1 MERKQQQI
9 FGILA
14 KSVRQLLEQEG
25 LDMGQLQE
33 IRMRIGKP
41 LLLIYQNEE
50 RFLPFTKGKHQRHI
64 VTREEIRETLD
75 YVSHYSLYAYERD
88 IRQGFLTVEGGHRIG
103 VMGKV
108 IMEQNTIKN
117 LQYISSVNVRVSH
130 EIRGCA
136 DHILPYITKEG
147 EICHTLII
155 SPPRCGKTTLLRDLI
170 RQISDGNM
178 EIPGHSVG
186 VVDERSELGG
196 CYHGVAQNDLG
207 IRTDI
212 LDGCPKAEG
221 MLLLIR
227 SMAPQVIAVDEI
239 GAKEDIHALE
249 YAMQCGCRMIATV
262 HGKDMKEAAEKPVL
276 GELIQKRRFQRYIVL
291 GNRQRPGE
299 IRAVYDERGSVL
311 CCGL

>member
-155 SPPRCGKTTLLRDLI
+155 SPPRCG
-170 RQISDGNM
+170 
-178 EIPGHSVG
+178 
-186 VVDERSELGG
+186 
-196 CYHGVAQNDLG
+196 
-207 IRTDI
+207 
-212 LDGCPKAEG
+212 
-221 MLLLIR
+221 
-227 SMAPQVIAVDEI
+227 
-239 GAKEDIHALE
+239 
-249 YAMQCGCRMIATV
+249 
-262 HGKDMKEAAEKPVL
+262 
-276 GELIQKRRFQRYIVL
+276 
-291 GNRQRPGE
+291 
-299 IRAVYDERGSVL
+299 
-311 CCGL
+311 